1 MRLPHLTLVQT
12 VLAILA
18 SITSITSV
26 VVTIMVTVGP
36 LSPGDGS
43 NEDGPSTPTATD
55 STSEESTPSSDAE
68 VTPVPT
74 GSLFLVGVTG
84 CAWERPST
92 ADSVAELQ
100 LGLKIAGNPDFSRQV
115 PIISAENGRT
125 WSDSIEIQTDEW
137 EPENDLFVVYVGFN
151 LELKAEDLGKLHEIV
166 VRADPNNIT
175 EGFDQSKN
183 ETSVRVF
190 VPETTPIGFEELDEC
205 TSPIP

>member
-1 MRLPHLTLVQT
+1 M
-12 VLAILA
+12 LAILA
-18 SITSITSV
+18 SITSMTGV
-26 VVTIMVTVGP
+26 VITIMVTVGP

-43 NEDGPSTPTATD
+43 NGDGPPIPAATD
-55 STSEESTPSSDAE
+55 SASEESTPSSDAE

-74 GSLFLVGVTG
+74 GSLILVEVTG
-84 CAWERPST
+84 CALEPPT

-100 LGLKIAGNPDFSRQV
+100 LGLKIAGNPDFSRLV

-125 WSDSIEIQTDEW
+125 WSDSIDIQTDEW
-137 EPENDLFVVYVGFN
+137 QPENDLLVTYEGVN
-151 LELKAEDLGKLHEIV
+151 LELNAEDLGKLHEIV

-190 VPETTPIGFEELDEC
+190 VPESTPIAYEELDEC
-205 TSPIP
+205 TSPVP